1 MIWMGLLAATVLA
14 GLLWALRGFGRQGLL
29 IACLLT
35 LMTAGGSAYMYWY
48 LGAYEMSLSTEALNA
63 LPEDERAYVIA
74 QAAQDEF
81 LARNRVADQDIVNL
95 FQLALEL
102 DPNQVTALGSLGIIA
117 FEASD
122 YQQSVNYWTRM
133 LGQLPPGSEQARA
146 IEVGIARATERANQQ
161 LSEKVQLGDA
171 TIDLSVAL
179 SQAIPESLKDA
190 TVFVFAREV
199 NGSPRP
205 LVARRLSVT
214 DLPMTVRL
222 SNEDALMG
230 GRLHQGLAVE
240 IAARLTV
247 GDANG
252 REGDWMGGPVL
263 LTLTA
268 ENTAEIRLKP

>member
-102 DPNQVTALGSLGIIA
+102 DPNQVTTLGSLGIIA

-133 LGQLPPGSEQARA
+133 LGQLPPGSEQAKA

-161 LSEKVQLGDA
+161 LSEKAQLGDA

-179 SQAIPESLKDA
+179 NQAIPESLKDA
-190 TVFVFAREV
+190 SVFVFAREV

-252 REGDWMGGPVL
+252 SDGDWMGGL
-263 LTLTA
+263 SS
-268 ENTAEIRLKP
+268 

>member
-14 GLLWALRGFGRQGLL
+14 VLLWALRGFGRQGVL
-29 IACLLT
+29 IALLLT
-35 LMTAGGSAYMYWY
+35 MMTAGGSAYMYWY

-63 LPEDERAYVIA
+63 LPEHERAYVIA

-81 LARNRVADQDIVNL
+81 LARNRVADQEIVNL

-133 LGQLPPGSEQARA
+133 LGQLPPGSEQAKA
-146 IEVGIARATERANQQ
+146 TEVGIARATERANQR
-161 LSEKVQLGDA
+161 LSEKAQLSDA
-171 TIDLSVAL
+171 IIDLSVAL
-179 SQAIPESLKDA
+179 DQAIPDSLKDA
-190 TVFVFAREV
+190 AVFVFAREV

-205 LVARRLSVT
+205 LVARRLSVS
-214 DLPMTVRL
+214 DLPITVRL

-252 REGDWMGGPVL
+252 IEGDWIGGPVL
-263 LTLTA
+263 LTLNA

>member
-35 LMTAGGSAYMYWY
+35 LMIAGGSSYMYWY

-133 LGQLPPGSEQARA
+133 LGQLPPGSEQAKA

-171 TIDLSVAL
+171 TIDLSVAV

-247 GDANG
+247 GDAYG
-252 REGDWMGGPVL
+252 SEGDWMGGPVL

>member
-133 LGQLPPGSEQARA
+133 LGQLPPGSEQAKA

-171 TIDLSVAL
+171 TIDLSVAV

-252 REGDWMGGPVL
+252 SEGDWMGGPVL

>member
-1 MIWMGLLAATVLA
+1 MIWMGLLAVTVMA

-29 IACLLT
+29 IALLLT
-35 LMTAGGSAYMYWY
+35 MVTAGGSAYMYRY
-48 LGAYEMSLSTEALNA
+48 IGAYEMSLSTEALNT

-81 LARNRVADQDIVNL
+81 LARDRVADQEIVNL
-95 FQLALEL
+95 FQLALQL

-122 YQQSVNYWTRM
+122 YQQSINYWTRM
-133 LGQLPPGSEQARA
+133 LGQLPLGSEQAKA
-146 IEVGIARATERANQQ
+146 IEVGIARATERAARQVSEKAQ
-161 LSEKVQLGDA
+161 LSDA
-171 TIDLSVAL
+171 TIDLSVVL
-179 SQAIPESLKDA
+179 NQAIPESLKDA
-190 TVFVFAREV
+190 SVFVFAREV
-199 NGSPRP
+199 SGSPRP

-214 DLPMTVRL
+214 DLPTNVRL
-222 SNEDALMG
+222 SNKDALMG

-252 REGDWMGGPVL
+252 SEGDWIGGPVF
-263 LTLTA
+263 LTLNA
-268 ENTAEIRLKP
+268 ENTVEIQLNP

>member
-1 MIWMGLLAATVLA
+1 M
-14 GLLWALRGFGRQGLL
+14 RGFGRQGLL

-252 REGDWMGGPVL
+252 SEGDWMGGPVL